1 MSPPSRPKGAFR
13 GAQHEGLPVSGHP
26 PRSSSSGM
34 AARLAPRSGLAGR
47 RPALGALAGLALLLG
62 GCASMAPPY
71 ERPVAPVAASF
82 PDAAPAAAAGGV
94 AVEAAADLDWPQFF
108 TDPRLKALI
117 ALALQNNRDLRV
129 AVLNIERV
137 RAQYQ
142 IQRAEQFPTVML
154 GATGLSQ
161 PNSAGGSVYTAGLN
175 ITGYELD
182 LFGRVRSLGDA
193 ALQQYFASEEAR
205 KAAQIS
211 LIAAVA
217 NTYLTLLADD
227 AQLEVARQTLDSREQ
242 GLRLLKLKFDNGALS
257 EYDLAQAVTLVEGA
271 KAAVAL
277 LQRQR
282 AQGQNALVLLVGQP
296 LPPDLPAPQPL
307 QAHSLMAELPAGLPS
322 QLLERRPDVRQA
334 ERQLQAANA
343 NIGAARAAFFPRI
356 TLTGSIGLASDDLSG
371 LFANRAWQ
379 FAPRITLPIFDAG
392 ANQANLQVSEANR
405 DIALAQYERS
415 IQVAFREVADAL
427 AGRATYGEQLRA
439 QQAQTQAEQKR
450 SDLAEIRFRNGVS
463 SFLDVLDA
471 QRALFQTQQATII
484 AQAAQQQNLV
494 TLYKA
499 LGGGWKDAAD

>member
-1 MSPPSRPKGAFR
+1 M
-13 GAQHEGLPVSGHP
+13 
-26 PRSSSSGM
+26 
-34 AARLAPRSGLAGR
+34 
-47 RPALGALAGLALLLG
+47 
-62 GCASMAPPY
+62 
-71 ERPVAPVAASF
+71 
-82 PDAAPAAAAGGV
+82 
-94 AVEAAADLDWPQFF
+94 
-108 TDPRLKALI
+108 
-117 ALALQNNRDLRV
+117 
-129 AVLNIERV
+129 
-137 RAQYQ
+137 
-142 IQRAEQFPTVML
+142 
-154 GATGLSQ
+154 
-161 PNSAGGSVYTAGLN
+161 
-175 ITGYELD
+175 
-182 LFGRVRSLGDA
+182 
-193 ALQQYFASEEAR
+193 
-205 KAAQIS
+205 
-211 LIAAVA
+211 
-217 NTYLTLLADD
+217 
-227 AQLEVARQTLDSREQ
+227 
-242 GLRLLKLKFDNGALS
+242 
-257 EYDLAQAVTLVEGA
+257 
-271 KAAVAL
+271 
-277 LQRQR
+277 
-282 AQGQNALVLLVGQP
+282 LLVGQP